1 MKKLLIAGVTL
12 ISVWGAVNAQEF
24 KAGKGNVTA
33 DLSLFSKGIFATESP
48 VMLNSGMLKGRYFIS
63 DGIALRGALSLITDS
78 QKDTSNEDITKKQN
92 KSQIGMR
99 FGVEKHFSG
108 TDRLSPYIGGDIGL
122 AYQTQS
128 SSSKPKHGDKTK
140 VEGPGTLGFGMGLF
154 FGADYYF
161 VKNVYLGVEAGL
173 DFGTASVGSVKQT
186 TGSTSTTGTKAGSSS
201 TVSVGAN
208 AGFKLGF
215 VF

>member
-63 DGIALRGALSLITDS
+63 DGIALRGALSLMTDS
-78 QKDTSNEDITKKQN
+78 QKDTSNEDVTKKQN

-128 SSSKPKHGDKTK
+128 ILRRRLLFCEECLSGCRSRFGFWYRFGRLGKTDHRK
-140 VEGPGTLGFGMGLF
+140 
-154 FGADYYF
+154 YF
-161 VKNVYLGVEAGL
+161 YDRHE
-173 DFGTASVGSVKQT
+173 SR
-186 TGSTSTTGTKAGSSS
+186 
-201 TVSVGAN
+201 
-208 AGFKLGF
+208 KLKYCF
-215 VF
+215 SRSECRI

>member
-33 DLSLFSKGIFATESP
+33 DLSLFSKGIFATES
-48 VMLNSGMLKGRYFIS
+48 MLKGRYFIS

-78 QKDTSNEDITKKQN
+78 QKDTSNEDVTKKQN

>member
-1 MKKLLIAGVTL
+1 MKKLLIAAVAL
-12 ISVWGAVNAQEF
+12 VSAWGAANAQEF
-24 KAGKGNVTA
+24 KPGKGSVTA

-63 DGIALRGALSLITDS
+63 DGMALRGAFSLMTDS
-78 QKDTSNEDITKKQN
+78 QKDTSNEDVTNKQS

-108 TDRLSPYIGGDIGL
+108 TDRLSPYIGGDMGI
-122 AYQTQS
+122 AYHTKS
-128 SSSKPKHGDKTK
+128 SSSEPKHGDKTK
-140 VEGPGTLGFGMGLF
+140 VEGPSTFGFAMGLF

-173 DFGTASVGSVKQT
+173 DFGTASVGSVT
-186 TGSTSTTGTKAGSSS
+186 HTSGGTSTTGQKAGSSNAI
-201 TVSVGAN
+201 SVGAN